1 MSQVFCSALPVS
13 YSRIPP
19 QRWEPF
25 ARLVLEGAYEAT
37 LWAAALNVQRAAT
50 NVVFLTQVGGGAF
63 GNEMPWIRDAIVRA
77 LLRVKR
83 AGINLDVR
91 LVSYGTPHREL
102 VRLVDEFA

>member
-1 MSQVFCSALPVS
+1 MS
-13 YSRIPP
+13 YSGIPSE
-19 QRWEPF
+19 RWEPF

-83 AGINLDVR
+83 AGINLSVR
-91 LVSYGTPHREL
+91 LVSYGTPHPEL